1 MNKIIF
7 LSAFS
12 LAGFLSFAQSSSLT
26 RNNDPVIIS
35 GTSLPDLSTLT
46 PSEIVGFKYA
56 SGNWTQVPVQVDE
69 RALLDIVTPYGPLAG
84 TGLGFLPP
92 APSPSN
98 PKIYLYCDAATNV
111 GVDATSTFDGDDEL
125 SFMAKDAGGKFNGT
139 SYPTG
144 VASNL
149 CYQVMVLDTVL
160 HDTGYVY
167 LFKSSGTLLPG
178 AGVNYVNNTSDLAG
192 TSGFPANNN
201 MKNTENTT
209 ISTVSYAW
217 HFISEWVVDELKII
231 AGNGVDILDRHKAFF
246 ANGAGGCARH
256 EELFASG
263 ENAFV
268 VCKTGPVRVI
278 RSYMGAQSGPL
289 TQRTHFFYENR
300 HDILT
305 DLRVHYIP
313 SIYDVFDYNPNATGM
328 IYRNNLNTTGVTVD
342 GNPDAVAVA
351 GSPDWEHLS
360 GVQGSLS
367 ILNRVTTTLGA
378 STGTLLGY
386 YDDNTAAPAS
396 NCTGVQGA
404 WGTSGVGALFANNVC
419 TDCYT
424 STNYH
429 SLQTRRTIYFGT
441 PNLPYSTAVQYS
453 EQMDKPLELVI
464 ARHQLIATGFS
475 EQELL
480 KNVALFPNPSE
491 GFINISGIDGKSASI
506 AVYNSYGQLVQRI
519 DNARELKGFSIREQ
533 GIYEIVISTEKGSK
547 THKVVVIK

>member
-1 MNKIIF
+1 MNKITF

-12 LAGFLSFAQSSSLT
+12 LAGFLSFAQSSSLV

-35 GTSLPDLSTLT
+35 GASLPDLSTLT

-56 SGNWTQVPVQVDE
+56 GGNWTQIPVQADE
-69 RALLDIVTPYGPLAG
+69 RTLLDIVTPYGPLAG
-84 TGLGFLPP
+84 AGVGFLPP

-98 PKIYLYCDAATNV
+98 PKIYFYCDAATHV
-111 GVDATSTFDGDDEL
+111 GVDAVNTFDSDDEL

-139 SYPTG
+139 SYPAG
-144 VASNL
+144 VAANL

-167 LFKSSGTLLPG
+167 LFKTSGVLQPG
-178 AGVNYVNNTSDLAG
+178 AGVNYVNYTSDLAG
-192 TSGFPANNN
+192 TSGFPTNSSA
-201 MKNTENTT
+201 KNAENTT
-209 ISTVSYAW
+209 ISTVSYSW
-217 HFISEWVVDELKII
+217 HFMCEWVVDELKIL
-231 AGNGVDILDRHKAFF
+231 AGNGADILDRHKAFF
-246 ANGAGGCARH
+246 ANGTAGCIRH

-263 ENAFV
+263 ENAFI

-289 TQRTHFFYENR
+289 TQRTHFFYESR
-300 HDILT
+300 QDIIT
-305 DLRVHYIP
+305 NLRVHSIP
-313 SIYDVFDYNPNATGM
+313 SIYDAFDYNPNATGM
-328 IYRNNLNTTGVTVD
+328 VYRNNLNTAGVTVD
-342 GNPDAVAVA
+342 GNADAVVVA
-351 GSPDWEHLS
+351 GTPDWEHLS

-378 STGTLLGY
+378 STGTLTGY
-386 YDDNTAAPAS
+386 YDDNSAAPAS

-424 STNYH
+424 SSNLQ
-429 SLQTRRTIYFGT
+429 SLEMRKTIYAGA

-453 EQMDKPLELVI
+453 QQMDKPLELVI
-464 ARHQLIATGFS
+464 ARHQLTTGFS
-475 EQELL
+475 EQEQLV
-480 KNVALFPNPSE
+480 NVTLFPNPSD
-491 GFINISGIDGKSASI
+491 GFVSISGIDGTSASI
-506 AVYNSYGQLVQRI
+506 AVYNSYGQLVQRL
-519 DNARELKGFSIREQ
+519 DNARELKGFFIREQ